1 MQPLARLGAQVT
13 GIDVVE
19 SNIAVAKEH
28 ASIDSS
34 LQHLLLY
41 QCSTL
46 EDLVAAAGDP
56 PAGGGGGASVFDC
69 VVASEVIEH
78 VANVED
84 FTHHLCQAV
93 KVEIEISSNL

>member
-1 MQPLARLGAQVT
+1 MT

-19 SNIAVAKEH
+19 SNIAIAKEH
-28 ASIDSS
+28 TSVDNS
-34 LQHLLLY
+34 LQHLLSY

-46 EDLVAAAGDP
+46 EDLVASDP
-56 PAGGGGGASVFDC
+56 GAVFDC

-84 FTHHLCQAV
+84 FTHHLCQVV
-93 KVEIEISSNL
+93 KVALSINYSEC